1 MGDEYW
7 STDEE
12 AKKKW
17 QAVQDRDGYP
27 EPETGISGHCPICHG
42 VYPHAT
48 CGHTAGC
55 PEC

>member
-1 MGDEYW
+1 MDNKYW

-27 EPETGISGHCPICHG
+27 DPETGISGHCPICHG